1 MDSYA
6 NDLLDLLD
14 DGDTKGAHDYA
25 ERYAGVSD
33 VCAEYV
39 TKDEDGI
46 YEFHRAGSDRRE
58 HEVGNPD
65 FW

>member
-25 ERYAGVSD
+25 ERHTVFMT
-33 VCAEYV
+33 V
-39 TKDEDGI
+39 
-46 YEFHRAGSDRRE
+46 
-58 HEVGNPD
+58 
-65 FW
+65 